1 MMKTK
6 DTGRSQFVASRM
18 LGRRPR
24 RWRKFIPYAVA
35 AGLMISIVVAML
47 PKPIRVET
55 ASVTRGSLIV
65 SVFEEGKTRIR
76 HRYMISP
83 PVAGF
88 LNRIELRP
96 GAPIQM
102 GKTILATLEAQLS
115 GFLDA
120 RGIAE
125 TEARVKAAEAAKM
138 QRAAELDRAKSALEL
153 ASKELARADALRKT
167 GAIAT
172 QEWDA
177 AENRLQVLTRELHA
191 AEFALHVA
199 DFEIAQAKAALMQAQ
214 HPASDKS
221 EPLRIVA
228 PVDGYVLNVYEE
240 SARVVTTNMPIM
252 EVGDPQDLEAEI
264 ELLSSDAVGVAA
276 GADVSIEH
284 WGGESPLRGRLS
296 VVEPGAFTKISALGV
311 EEQRVKVRVDFLD
324 STPPGRSLGDRYRV
338 EARIVTWHGDD
349 VLQVPTGALFR
360 RGNEWMTFAIKE
372 GKARLRKVEIA
383 HNNGVDAEV
392 RSGLLEGDAVIVHPP
407 DTVHDGASVMSDS
420 HRSP

>member
-1 MMKTK
+1 MKTK
-6 DTGRSQFVASRM
+6 DTARSQSVASRM
-18 LGRRPR
+18 LGRQPR

-35 AGLMISIVVAML
+35 AGLVIAIVGAML

-88 LNRIELRP
+88 LNRVELRP

-102 GKTILATLEAQLS
+102 GKTILATVEAQLS

-120 RGIAE
+120 RALAE
-125 TEARVKAAEAAKM
+125 TEARVKAAEATKM
-138 QRAAELDRAKSALEL
+138 QRTAEFDRAKSALEL
-153 ASKELARADALRKT
+153 AGKELARADALRKT

-177 AENRLQVLTRELHA
+177 AENRVQVLTRELHA

-199 DFEIAQAKAALMQAQ
+199 DFEIAQAEAALMQAQ
-214 HPASDKS
+214 HPASEKS

-264 ELLSSDAVGVAA
+264 ELLSSDAVGVAP
-276 GADVSIEH
+276 GADVFIEH
-284 WGGESPLRGRLS
+284 WGGEFPLRGRVS

-324 STPPGRSLGDRYRV
+324 QTPPARGLGDRYRV

-360 RGNEWMTFAIKE
+360 RGNDWMTFTVKE
-372 GKARLRKVEIA
+372 GKARLHKVEIA
-383 HNNGVDAEV
+383 HNNGIAAEV
-392 RSGLLEGDAVIVHPP
+392 RSGLSPADAVIIRAP
-407 DTVHDGASVMSDS
+407 DTVHDGASVTAN
-420 HRSP
+420 H

>member
-1 MMKTK
+1 MMKAK
-6 DTGRSQFVASRM
+6 DTARSQSVASRM
-18 LGRRPR
+18 HGRRPR

-35 AGLMISIVVAML
+35 AGLVIAIVAAML

-284 WGGESPLRGRLS
+284 WGGESPLRGRVS